1 MIELHPEP
9 VSLRPI
15 LDSNLGVPFETDR
28 PGVEF
33 EADLRPD
40 ADGLPLVAIAVDENA
55 GAVIIGDLPI
65 VIATNINSNIAG
77 YFVTHRPVQD
87 KLITGLII
95 GCRIFI
101 TNNEFVTNPIW
112 VSFVGKRLLPWL
124 KPNAV

>member
-9 VSLRPI
+9 VPLRPI
-15 LDSNLGVPFETDR
+15 LDSHLGVPFEGDR

-33 EADLRPD
+33 EADLRPN
-40 ADGLPLVAIAVDENA
+40 ANGLTFVAIAVDENA
-55 GAVIIGDLPI
+55 GTVIIGNLLI
-65 VIATNINSNIAG
+65 VIATNINSKIAA
-77 YFVTHRPVQD
+77 YFVSRRPVYD
-87 KLITGLII
+87 KFITGLVI